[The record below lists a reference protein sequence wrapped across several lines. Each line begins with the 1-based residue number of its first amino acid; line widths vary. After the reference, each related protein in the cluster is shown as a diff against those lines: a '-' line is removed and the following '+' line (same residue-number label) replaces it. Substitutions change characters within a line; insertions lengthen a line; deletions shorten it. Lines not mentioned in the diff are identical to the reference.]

1 MLQDYG
7 KENHTNTSLVSMSK
21 KHESVVTDMLK
32 TNSNMSGR
40 TEQINTET
48 LITEGEVLLGVS

>member
-1 MLQDYG
+1 VLNAPKMLQDYG

-40 TEQINTET
+40 TE
-48 LITEGEVLLGVS
+48 